1 MPRRI
6 DLGDDDSDD
15 ALKQAMRDLE
25 RQLGGRQEAAE
36 TEPPDKE
43 DAPAEPP
50 PETEGRRKVEQE
62 RDARHRE
69 SREGIQDAVE
79 AIERDQ
85 EAIAASRAARP
96 APSRIRWVVLGVLV
110 VGAIAVAA
118 VMLRPEPLPPP
129 AQYPQEAVEGFWR
142 EIVAGSYEGA
152 TVYYPNLV
160 ERFGSRKQAALH
172 LRDLFQEN
180 PPIEVTSVGTPEEL
194 PDSAD
199 LRVSYEV
206 YLRNGLPR
214 TGEFI
219 VRYTGDPATGYAI
232 ASSP

>member
-15 ALKQAMRDLE
+15 SLKQAMRDLE
-25 RQLGGRQEAAE
+25 RQLRGGEDAAE
-36 TEPPDKE
+36 TEPPDEE
-43 DAPAEPP
+43 DAAPQPP
-50 PETEGRRKVEQE
+50 PETDGRRKVEQE

-85 EAIAASRAARP
+85 EAIAAARAARP
-96 APSRIRWVVLGVLV
+96 AASRIRWVALGILV
-110 VGAIAVAA
+110 AGAIAVAA
-118 VMLRPEPLPPP
+118 VMLRPQPLPPP
-129 AQYPQEAVEGFWR
+129 AEYPEAAVEGFWR

-152 TVYYPNLV
+152 TVYYPSLV
-160 ERFGSRKQAALH
+160 DRFGSRKQAALH
-172 LRDLFQEN
+172 LRDLFQDN

-199 LRVSYEV
+199 LRVGYEV
-206 YLRNGLPR
+206 YLRNGVPR
-214 TGEFI
+214 VGEFI